1 MAGKIPELT
10 EIERT
15 AAAGYGLPEGL
26 RPPEQLLFLS
36 LRAIYRDFYARQLTR
51 EQARQEKGRVLEQ
64 YKLYAAMLD
73 DTRRLC
79 HIFVDTNRET
89 EPLRR
94 AYCLARARGAD
105 DAELLALACQIVQA
119 ATGDKTIV
127 GRRTK

>member
-1 MAGKIPELT
+1 MAGKIPELA
-10 EIERT
+10 ELERT

-36 LRAIYRDFYARQLTR
+36 LRAIYRDFYAGQLTR
-51 EQARQEKGRVLEQ
+51 EQARLEKGHTLEQ
-64 YKLYAAMLD
+64 YKLYAAMLE
-73 DTRRLC
+73 DTQRLC
-79 HIFVDTNRET
+79 GIFVDTNRRT

-94 AYCLARARGAD
+94 AYCLARTKGAN

-127 GRRTK
+127 GRDGK

>member
-1 MAGKIPELT
+1 MPEKLPDLA
-10 EIERT
+10 ELERA
-15 AAAGYGLPEGL
+15 AAAGHGLPDGL

-36 LRAIYRDFYARQLTR
+36 LRALYRDFYAKQLTR
-51 EQARQEKGRVLEQ
+51 GQAHLEKGKVLAQ

-79 HIFVDTNRET
+79 GIFVDTNRNT

-94 AYCLARARGAD
+94 AYCLAQAHGAD
-105 DAELLALACQIVQA
+105 DTELLALACQIVQA

-127 GRRTK
+127 GRR